1 MIRRMSHFTVHVLD
15 QDEARAFYIDR
26 LGFEIRTDQRMGDFR
41 WLTVGPKSQPDIEIV
56 LMPIRESSFLSARH
70 AYMLRE
76 LVQSGNLG
84 VGVLDSDDI
93 HATYKELSARGVTF
107 QGEPVERPYGI
118 EAMMRDNSGNWF
130 SVVQRPR

>member
-26 LGFEIRTDQRMGDFR
+26 LGFEVRTDQRMGDFR

-56 LMPIRESSFLSARH
+56 LMPIRESPVMSARH
-70 AYMLRE
+70 ADMLRE

-84 VGVLDSDDI
+84 AGVLQSDDI
-93 HATYKELSARGVTF
+93 HATYKALSARGVTF